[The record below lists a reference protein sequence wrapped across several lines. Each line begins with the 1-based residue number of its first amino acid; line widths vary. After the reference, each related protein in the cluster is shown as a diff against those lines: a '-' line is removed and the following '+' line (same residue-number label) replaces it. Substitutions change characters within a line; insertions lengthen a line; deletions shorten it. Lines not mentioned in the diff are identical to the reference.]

1 MEGEKGMK
9 KSLLLA
15 AILVGISA
23 TGYSDSKSKGVEM
36 SKLETSL
43 EAIENRFT
51 NLMERE
57 EAQRKQYR
65 SEKAQLESEVEELKA
80 AGERKEKIFKKL
92 QVDSEVRWHRDKYKM
107 LLDEYE
113 KYHKNIGKMIAEKE
127 QKIAELDYLLT
138 LLGD

>member
-65 SEKAQLESEVEELKA
+65 SEKAQLES
-80 AGERKEKIFKKL
+80 
-92 QVDSEVRWHRDKYKM
+92 
-107 LLDEYE
+107 
-113 KYHKNIGKMIAEKE
+113 
-127 QKIAELDYLLT
+127 
-138 LLGD
+138 

>member
-9 KSLLLA
+9 KSLL
-15 AILVGISA
+15 
-23 TGYSDSKSKGVEM
+23 
-36 SKLETSL
+36 LETSL

-107 LLDEYE
+107 LLNDYE
-113 KYHKNIGKMIAEKE
+113 KYYKNVEKMITEKE
-127 QKIAELDYLLT
+127 KKIAELDYLLE